1 MALRSGRMH
10 TLTRSLLAVAAL
22 LPAIAANGQS
32 KPDFSGT
39 WSQVEPQIAPGNRYV
54 LRIELQ
60 GSSLKIKDDIKTSN
74 LMGAFSS
81 NDEHVYTIGAP
92 TETKKGDDQRVR
104 SLTVSWDGPAIVF
117 VRTTLEGANVTTER
131 TAWTLSDD
139 GSTLTRSRETT
150 DWQGTTRS
158 RSVLQRQ

>member
-1 MALRSGRMH
+1 M
-10 TLTRSLLAVAAL
+10 RSLAAVACL
-22 LPAIAANGQS
+22 LPAVVANGQS
-32 KPDFSGT
+32 KPDLSGT
-39 WSQVEPQIAPGNRYV
+39 WSQVEPQLAPGNRYV

-60 GSSLKIKDDIKTSN
+60 GSSLKIKDDIKTSD
-74 LMGAFSS
+74 LMGAFTSS
-81 NDEHVYTIGAP
+81 DEHVYTINAP

-104 SLTVSWDGPAIVF
+104 TLAVSWDGAALVF

-131 TAWTLSDD
+131 TVWTLSDD
-139 GSTLTRSRETT
+139 GTKLMRSRETT